1 MCDGI
6 RNYLQTRPRSKPLL
20 QGDPSSFPSVS
31 SDISTKREVSADQSA
46 SSEKMALLHSSQ
58 PTHTSADSSVVLLL
72 VPVREFPPHVC
83 DEQDPRPLREEIS
96 PPPKFQRM

>member
-1 MCDGI
+1 MELETTCNEAQVKTPPPG
-6 RNYLQTRPRSKPLL
+6 RPLL
-20 QGDPSSFPSVS
+20 LPQCFLGYQHQTGSFS
-31 SDISTKREVSADQSA
+31 RQSA
-46 SSEKMALLHSSQ
+46 GSGKMALLHSSQ